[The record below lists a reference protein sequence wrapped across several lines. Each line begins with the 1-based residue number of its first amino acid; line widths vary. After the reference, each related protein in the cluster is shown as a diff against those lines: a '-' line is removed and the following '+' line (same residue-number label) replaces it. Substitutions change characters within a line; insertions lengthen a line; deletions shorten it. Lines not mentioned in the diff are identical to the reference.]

1 MAGRSDRA
9 LNRKVT
15 PLHNILFVKLN
26 ASCVGQHYS
35 ILKLR
40 LSAICHIKKDTVF
53 CLGFREYW
61 PGGSSSS
68 SYSEDSSSS
77 SGTIGCR
84 SKNTSWSH
92 IAELQPINAIQT
104 SPGGASKSSV
114 ISKKLY
120 TELAVFLV
128 ISKRITLFV
137 RSYFILLTRNFFL
150 QFFWAFGKIFVFNF
164 NCCTEILMYQA
175 HCLPWSSSLSAMVA
189 PANSDVLGGSSVGS

>member
-114 ISKKLY
+114 MSKKNCTPSFEFFLSSAKELRFLY
-120 TELAVFLV
+120 AV
-128 ISKRITLFV
+128 IS
-137 RSYFILLTRNFFL
+137 FFL
-150 QFFWAFGKIFVFNF
+150 PETSSCSFSEPLEK
-164 NCCTEILMYQA
+164 Y
-175 HCLPWSSSLSAMVA
+175 SSLILIA
-189 PANSDVLGGSSVGS
+189 VLKF